1 MPTATPSEMVR
12 QWRKDK
18 GYSLR
23 EMGQMA
29 GIGSASINRYERGV
43 NAISVRNAKKLAAV
57 MRCSWKRLLED

>member
-1 MPTATPSEMVR
+1 MSGATPSELVR
-12 QWRKDK
+12 RWRREK

-23 EMGQMA
+23 EMGQLA

-43 NAISVRNAKKLAAV
+43 NPICVRNAKKLAAV